1 LAAEDQLAAVALQ
14 LAVQLSGALAAV
26 LSQAAAPGLE
36 VERLLRSHPQREL
49 EALLD
54 VLEPGCPQRANAET
68 SGSLQRCVDA
78 L

>member
-1 LAAEDQLAAVALQ
+1 
-14 LAVQLSGALAAV
+14 V
-26 LSQAAAPGLE
+26 LSQASVPGLE

-54 VLEPGCPQRANAET
+54 VLEPGCPQRTNAET